1 VRSTRRPPSRLRLL
15 ALLAALAM
23 IAVACGDTTADT
35 TDDTGTAGDEAT
47 EDAAGEDAA
56 GEDAAGEEAP
66 DDTDE
71 DGAQDAAAPDADGP
85 LTVYSGRSEELVG
98 EVFERFSDETGIEVD
113 VRYGDTAELA
123 AQIINEGDRTPADVY
138 WGQDA
143 GALGA
148 LQAEGRF
155 ATLPDDLVG
164 LVDPAFASDTGEWVG
179 VTGRVRV
186 LSYNTDTLSEGEVPD
201 TVLDLTDPEWEG
213 RVSWAPTNGSFQAFV
228 TAMRVTEGDDVARE
242 WLEGMIANDV
252 QVFENNASQIEAVG
266 RGEVDVAL
274 VNHYYLARFT
284 AEDPD
289 FPVAN
294 KYLPGDIGGLVNVA
308 GVGILGNTDQPQ
320 ATEEF
325 VRFLLGQEV
334 QDYFGTETNEKEFP
348 AVTGIEA
355 EGLPTTEDLDPPE
368 IDLSDLEDLQGTLT
382 LLQETG
388 ALQ

>member
-1 VRSTRRPPSRLRLL
+1 VRSTRRSPSRLRLL
-15 ALLAALAM
+15 ALLATLAM
-23 IAVACGDTTADT
+23 VAVACGGDTTADT
-35 TDDTGTAGDEAT
+35 DAAGDEPT
-47 EDAAGEDAA
+47 EDAAGEVAGTEEDEEADDT
-56 GEDAAGEEAP
+56 GEDGEQ
-66 DDTDE
+66 DT
-71 DGAQDAAAPDADGP
+71 AAADAEGP
-85 LTVYSGRSEELVG
+85 LTVYSGRSEELVS
-98 EVFERFSDETGIEVD
+98 EVFDRFSAETGIEVD

-155 ATLPDDLVG
+155 ATLPDDLVE

-179 VTGRVRV
+179 VSGRVRV
-186 LSYNTDTLSEGEVPD
+186 LSYNTDTLSEDEVPD
-201 TVLDLTDPEWEG
+201 TVFDLTGPEWQG

-228 TAMRVTEGDDVARE
+228 TAMRATEGDAAARE

-252 QVFENNASQIEAVG
+252 QVFENNASQVEAVG

-308 GVGILGNTDQPQ
+308 GVGILENTDQPQ

-325 VRFLLGQEV
+325 VRFLLSQEV
-334 QDYFGTETNEKEFP
+334 QDFFGTETNEKEFP

-355 EGLPTTEDLDPPE
+355 DGLPTTEELEPPS

>member
-1 VRSTRRPPSRLRLL
+1 VRSTRRSLARLRLL
-15 ALLAALAM
+15 ALLATLAM
-23 IAVACGDTTADT
+23 IAVACGGGTPADT
-35 TDDTGTAGDEAT
+35 DTAGDEPT
-47 EDAAGEDAA
+47 EEVGGGDAGTDEA
-56 GEDAAGEEAP
+56 EEA

-71 DGAQDAAAPDADGP
+71 EGEQDAAAPDADGP
-85 LTVYSGRSEELVG
+85 LVVYSGRSEELVS
-98 EVFERFSDETGIEVD
+98 EVFDRFTAETGIEVD

-155 ATLPDDLVG
+155 ATLPDDLVE

-186 LSYNTDTLSEGEVPD
+186 LSYNSDTLSEDEVPD
-201 TVLDLTDPEWEG
+201 TVFDLTGPEWEG

-228 TAMRVTEGDDVARE
+228 TAMRVTEGDDAARE

-252 QVFENNASQIEAVG
+252 QVFENNASQVEAVG

-308 GVGILGNTDQPQ
+308 GVGILENTDQPQ

-334 QDYFGTETNEKEFP
+334 QDFFGTETNEKEFP

-355 EGLPTTEDLDPPE
+355 AGLPTTDELDPPA

>member
-1 VRSTRRPPSRLRLL
+1 VRTTRRRSGVRLAAALASL
-15 ALLAALAM
+15 ALLAA
-23 IAVACGDTTADT
+23 ACGGDTTTDADPADDAPADDAA
-35 TDDTGTAGDEAT
+35 TDDQQA
-47 EDAAGEDAA
+47 DADAV
-56 GEDAAGEEAP
+56 E
-66 DDTDE
+66 
-71 DGAQDAAAPDADGP
+71 DADGP

-98 EVFERFSDETGIEVD
+98 EVFDRFTEATGIEVD

-123 AQIINEGDRTPADVY
+123 ATVINEGERTPADVY
-138 WGQDA
+138 FGQDA

-155 ATLPDDLVG
+155 ATLPDDVVG
-164 LVDPAFASDTGEWVG
+164 LVDPAFASTSGEWVG

-186 LSYNTDTLSEGEVPD
+186 LAYNTDTLSEDEVPD
-201 TVLDLTDPEWEG
+201 SVLDLTDPEWSG

-228 TAMRVTEGDDVARE
+228 TALRVTEGEDVART

-266 RGEVDVAL
+266 RGEVDIAL

-284 AEDPD
+284 SEDPD

-294 KYLPGDIGGLVNVA
+294 KFLPGDIGGLVNVA
-308 GVGILGNTDQPQ
+308 GVGILDGTDQPG
-320 ATEEF
+320 AAEEL
-325 VRFLLGQEV
+325 VRYLLSQET
-334 QDYFGTETNEKEFP
+334 QDFFGTETTEKEFP
-348 AVTGIEA
+348 AVSGIEA
-355 EGLPTTEDLDPPE
+355 EDLPTVDELDPPA

>member
-1 VRSTRRPPSRLRLL
+1 VLPGDVPLLRATRRPGLRLAAAAASL
-15 ALLAALAM
+15 ALLAA
-23 IAVACGDTTADT
+23 ACGGDTTADPEP
-35 TDDTGTAGDEAT
+35 TDPQT
-47 EDAAGEDAA
+47 EEPED
-56 GEDAAGEEAP
+56 GGEEP
-66 DDTDE
+66 
-71 DGAQDAAAPDADGP
+71 GAAADDADGP
-85 LTVYSGRSEELVG
+85 LTIYSGRSEELVS
-98 EVFERFSDETGIEVD
+98 EVFDRFTAETGIEVE

-123 AQIINEGDRTPADVY
+123 ATIINEGDASPADVY

-155 ATLPDDLVG
+155 AALPDDLVD
-164 LVDPAFASDTGEWVG
+164 LVDPAFASTTGEWVG

-186 LSYNTDTLSEGEVPD
+186 LSYNTDTLTEDEVPD
-201 TVLDLTDPEWEG
+201 SVFDLTDPEWEG

-228 TAMRVTEGDDVARE
+228 TAMRVTEGDDVARD

-252 QVFENNASQIEAVG
+252 QVFENNASQVEAVG

-289 FPVAN
+289 YPVEN
-294 KYLPGDIGGLVNVA
+294 KFLPGDIGGLVNVA
-308 GVGILGNTDQPQ
+308 GVGILESTDQPS
-320 ATEEF
+320 AAEEF
-325 VRFLLGQEV
+325 VRYLLSQET

-355 EGLPTTEDLDPPE
+355 EGLPAVEELDPPA

-388 ALQ
+388 ALR

>member
-1 VRSTRRPPSRLRLL
+1 VLRPTRRRPGLRLAAAAASL
-15 ALLAALAM
+15 ALLAA
-23 IAVACGDTTADT
+23 ACGGTDA
-35 TDDTGTAGDEAT
+35 TDDPEPTDDPQTEEPGD
-47 EDAAGEDAA
+47 G
-56 GEDAAGEEAP
+56 GEEQDTAA
-66 DDTDE
+66 DD
-71 DGAQDAAAPDADGP
+71 DADGP
-85 LTVYSGRSEELVG
+85 LTVYSGRSEELVS
-98 EVFERFSDETGIEVD
+98 EVFDRFTTETGIEVD

-123 AQIINEGDRTPADVY
+123 ATIINEGDASPADVY

-155 ATLPDDLVG
+155 TTLPDDLVDQ
-164 LVDPAFASDTGEWVG
+164 VDPAFASTTGEWTG

-186 LSYNTDTLSEGEVPD
+186 LSYNTDTLTEDEVPD
-201 TVLDLTDPEWEG
+201 SVFDLTAPEWEG

-252 QVFENNASQIEAVG
+252 QVFENNSSQVEAVG

-289 FPVAN
+289 FPVEN

-308 GVGILGNTDQPQ
+308 GVGILESTDQPS
-320 ATEEF
+320 AAEEF
-325 VRFLLGQEV
+325 VRFLLSEDI

-348 AVTGIEA
+348 AVQGIEA
-355 EGLPTTEDLDPPE
+355 EGLPTVDELDPPAV
-368 IDLSDLEDLQGTLT
+368 DLSDLEDLQGTLT

-388 ALQ
+388 ALR

>member
-1 VRSTRRPPSRLRLL
+1 VLRPTRRRPGLRLAAAVASL
-15 ALLAALAM
+15 ALLAA
-23 IAVACGDTTADT
+23 ACGGDTTAEPEP
-35 TDDTGTAGDEAT
+35 TDDAQT
-47 EDAAGEDAA
+47 EEPD
-56 GEDAAGEEAP
+56 AGEE
-66 DDTDE
+66 DQET
-71 DGAQDAAAPDADGP
+71 AAADDAEGP
-85 LTVYSGRSEELVG
+85 LTVYSGRSEELVS
-98 EVFERFSDETGIEVD
+98 EVFDRFTAETGIEVD

-123 AQIINEGDRTPADVY
+123 ATIINEGDASPADVY

-155 ATLPDDLVG
+155 TTLPDDLVD
-164 LVDPAFASDTGEWVG
+164 LVDPAFSSTTGEWVG

-186 LSYNTDTLSEGEVPD
+186 LSYNSDTLTEDEVPD
-201 TVLDLTDPEWEG
+201 SVFDLTDPEWEG

-252 QVFENNASQIEAVG
+252 QVFENNASQVEAVG

-284 AEDPD
+284 SEDPD

-294 KYLPGDIGGLVNVA
+294 RFLPGDIGGLVNVA
-308 GVGILGNTDQPQ
+308 GVGILESTDQPS
-320 ATEEF
+320 AAEEF
-325 VRFLLGQEV
+325 VRYLLGQET

-348 AVTGIEA
+348 AVQGIEA
-355 EGLPTTEDLDPPE
+355 EGLPAVDELDPPAV
-368 IDLSDLEDLQGTLT
+368 DLSDLEDLQGTLT

-388 ALQ
+388 ALR